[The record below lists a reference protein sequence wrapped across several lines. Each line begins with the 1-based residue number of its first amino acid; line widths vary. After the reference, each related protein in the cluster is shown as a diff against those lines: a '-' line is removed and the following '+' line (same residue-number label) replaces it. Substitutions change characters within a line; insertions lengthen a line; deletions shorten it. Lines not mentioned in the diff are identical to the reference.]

1 MTAKLVLT
9 SSPPAR
15 FHNGWRGPAPWR
27 GSTAGPPSGPAAS
40 ALPRRCRAW
49 PVCTGRWAWPVLPP
63 VPSPSHT
70 TTHRTTVSPNTL
82 CHEAT
87 YLGTPNTL
95 CTNIVHKH
103 CILYTAHYILYT
115 VYKHCTHTLH
125 TLYTST
131 AYCMLHTTY
140 CILHTNTV
148 HKHTVYKRCVQSTAY
163 CILHTTY
170 ILYTNTVHTHCIQTL
185 YTSTVYCMLHTTYC
199 ILHTNTVHKHTV
211 YMCTS
216 EHCICVSPRHMHTC
230 WPCLASHWRL
240 NMTASVRLLST
251 QHFSLQY
258 LQAQSDI
265 CRANLGD

>member
-63 VPSPSHT
+63 IPPPSHT
-70 TTHRTTVSPNTL
+70 TTHRTTVSLNTL

-95 CTNIVHKH
+95 YTNIVHKH

-115 VYKHCTHTLH
+115 VYKHCTHTLYTNAVYKH
-125 TLYTST
+125 CILY
-131 AYCMLHTTY
+131 AAHY
-140 CILHTNTV
+140 ILHTAY
-148 HKHTVYKRCVQSTAY
+148 KHCTQ
-163 CILHTTY
+163 
-170 ILYTNTVHTHCIQTL
+170 THCIH
-185 YTSTVYCMLHTTYC
+185 VY
-199 ILHTNTVHKHTV
+199 K
-211 YMCTS
+211 
-216 EHCICVSPRHMHTC
+216 
-230 WPCLASHWRL
+230 
-240 NMTASVRLLST
+240 
-251 QHFSLQY
+251 
-258 LQAQSDI
+258 
-265 CRANLGD
+265 